1 MTNANEKILQLKN
14 VRLYFSSGFGKRKV
28 VVKAVHNISFD
39 VYKGEVFGLVGESG
53 CGKTTTGRAIIKLYN
68 LTDGQIYF
76 KGKLISEGNRGKN
89 LEIKRLRQEIKEKI
103 KETNSQISE
112 LKGEGEK
119 SNEEKLAVEIGEAQQ
134 ELKSF
139 IAEKK
144 AQISELKK
152 QKALAKRAN
161 VRDPELMSK
170 MQMIFQDP
178 IDSLNPRMTV
188 KEIISEG
195 LKING
200 IRDKEFIDKEVNR
213 ALELVGLLPD
223 HANRYP
229 HEFSGGQRQRI
240 GIAHTLIV
248 NPELIIADEPI
259 SALDVSIQAQIIN
272 LLNDLRKKFG
282 LTILFIAHNLSVVK
296 FFCDRIAVM
305 YYGRIVEI
313 ATSDELFKHPLHPYT
328 KALLSAV
335 PMPDPDYEKTRRRIT
350 YNPSLRKFTVD
361 KPKMVEIYPGHFVY
375 ASEEEVKAYR
385 KELNLE

>member
-68 LTDGQIYF
+68 LTDGKIYF
-76 KGKLISEGNRGKN
+76 KDRLISEGNRGKN

-240 GIAHTLIV
+240 GIARALIV

-335 PMPDPDYEKTRRRIT
+335 PMPDPDYEKTRKRIA

-385 KELNLE
+385 KELKLE

>member
-14 VRLYFSSGFGKRKV
+14 VRLYFRSGFGKRKV

-112 LKGEGEK
+112 LKGEGVK

-144 AQISELKK
+144 AQFSELIK

-240 GIAHTLIV
+240 GIARALIV

>member
-112 LKGEGEK
+112 LKGEGVK

-144 AQISELKK
+144 S
-152 QKALAKRAN
+152 AN
-161 VRDPELMSK
+161 
-170 MQMIFQDP
+170 F
-178 IDSLNPRMTV
+178 
-188 KEIISEG
+188 
-195 LKING
+195 
-200 IRDKEFIDKEVNR
+200 
-213 ALELVGLLPD
+213 
-223 HANRYP
+223 
-229 HEFSGGQRQRI
+229 
-240 GIAHTLIV
+240 
-248 NPELIIADEPI
+248 
-259 SALDVSIQAQIIN
+259 
-272 LLNDLRKKFG
+272 
-282 LTILFIAHNLSVVK
+282 
-296 FFCDRIAVM
+296 
-305 YYGRIVEI
+305 
-313 ATSDELFKHPLHPYT
+313 
-328 KALLSAV
+328 
-335 PMPDPDYEKTRRRIT
+335 
-350 YNPSLRKFTVD
+350 
-361 KPKMVEIYPGHFVY
+361 
-375 ASEEEVKAYR
+375 
-385 KELNLE
+385 

>member
-1 MTNANEKILQLKN
+1 M
-14 VRLYFSSGFGKRKV
+14 YFRSGFGKRKV

-112 LKGEGEK
+112 LKGEGVK

-170 MQMIFQDP
+170 MQ
-178 IDSLNPRMTV
+178 
-188 KEIISEG
+188 
-195 LKING
+195 
-200 IRDKEFIDKEVNR
+200 
-213 ALELVGLLPD
+213 
-223 HANRYP
+223 
-229 HEFSGGQRQRI
+229 
-240 GIAHTLIV
+240 
-248 NPELIIADEPI
+248 
-259 SALDVSIQAQIIN
+259 
-272 LLNDLRKKFG
+272 
-282 LTILFIAHNLSVVK
+282 
-296 FFCDRIAVM
+296 
-305 YYGRIVEI
+305 
-313 ATSDELFKHPLHPYT
+313 
-328 KALLSAV
+328 
-335 PMPDPDYEKTRRRIT
+335 
-350 YNPSLRKFTVD
+350 
-361 KPKMVEIYPGHFVY
+361 
-375 ASEEEVKAYR
+375 
-385 KELNLE
+385 

>member
-1 MTNANEKILQLKN
+1 
-14 VRLYFSSGFGKRKV
+14 LYFSSGFGKRKV

-112 LKGEGEK
+112 LKGEGVK

-240 GIAHTLIV
+240 GIARALIV

>member
-1 MTNANEKILQLKN
+1 M
-14 VRLYFSSGFGKRKV
+14 
-28 VVKAVHNISFD
+28 HNISFD

-178 IDSLNPRMTV
+178 IDSLT
-188 KEIISEG
+188 
-195 LKING
+195 
-200 IRDKEFIDKEVNR
+200 
-213 ALELVGLLPD
+213 
-223 HANRYP
+223 
-229 HEFSGGQRQRI
+229 
-240 GIAHTLIV
+240 AH
-248 NPELIIADEPI
+248 D
-259 SALDVSIQAQIIN
+259 
-272 LLNDLRKKFG
+272 G
-282 LTILFIAHNLSVVK
+282 
-296 FFCDRIAVM
+296 
-305 YYGRIVEI
+305 
-313 ATSDELFKHPLHPYT
+313 
-328 KALLSAV
+328 
-335 PMPDPDYEKTRRRIT
+335 
-350 YNPSLRKFTVD
+350 
-361 KPKMVEIYPGHFVY
+361 
-375 ASEEEVKAYR
+375 
-385 KELNLE
+385 

>member
-1 MTNANEKILQLKN
+1 MSDARKKILQLKN
-14 VRLYFSSGFGKRKV
+14 VRLYFSSGIGKRKV

-112 LKGEGEK
+112 LKGEGVK

-240 GIAHTLIV
+240 GIARALIV

>member
-76 KGKLISEGNRGKN
+76 KDRLISEGNRGKN

-112 LKGEGEK
+112 LKGEGVK

-240 GIAHTLIV
+240 GIARALIV

>member
-112 LKGEGEK
+112 LKGEGVK

-240 GIAHTLIV
+240 GIARALIV

-335 PMPDPDYEKTRRRIT
+335 PMPDPDYEKTRKRIA

-385 KELNLE
+385 KELKLE